1 MVKNEAIISDARHRA
16 KSLQLLVE
24 RYRGAKLDATSA
36 NNTADTLEQAAD
48 ALEAAERRVGE
59 LTKERDEARSYGE
72 RLYQECS
79 GNARQTACV
88 WCGEVFMDGTPA
100 SQNERLYE
108 HAKTCEK
115 HPVKALTDLL
125 AARDAEMLLLAKL
138 AAETPQFDNPL
149 HIVKAQQVRDR
160 ILDAALA
167 RGTEGE

>member
-1 MVKNEAIISDARHRA
+1 MMRSLPMPDRHAELIERARECEKYHVSQPS
-16 KSLQLLVE
+16 KSGTGLILAEL
-24 RYRGAKLDATSA
+24 
-36 NNTADTLEQAAD
+36 AD

-59 LTKERDEARSYGE
+59 LERAGYGE
-72 RLYQECS
+72 RCEDCS
-79 GNARQTACV
+79 GELTY
-88 WCGEVFMDGTPA
+88 CGEMTSDGP
-100 SQNERLYE
+100 SLDCPLCRSRS
-108 HAKTCEK
+108 
-115 HPVKALTDLL
+115 DI